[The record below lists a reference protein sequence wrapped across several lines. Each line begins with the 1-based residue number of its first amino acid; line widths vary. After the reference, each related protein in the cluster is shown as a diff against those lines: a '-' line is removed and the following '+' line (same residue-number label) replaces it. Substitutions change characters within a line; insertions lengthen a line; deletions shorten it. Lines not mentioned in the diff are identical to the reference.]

1 MKLFLGT
8 VSVQQREHR
17 AAWLHVDS
25 PIHTEERSFIGFTRK
40 PTCRLLPNMLYEIC
54 MKYCEMP
61 LRVGLLVK
69 VVYNFFSHASRSCGY
84 LFAYVYTNSHRSQ
97 GDLLFLYSFVIL
109 CVMTDD
115 VVLILRYHGLTR
127 TRSSF

>member
-69 VVYNFFSHASRSCGY
+69 VVYNFFHMHHGVAVTC
-84 LFAYVYTNSHRSQ
+84 LHMFTQILTAAKVTFHFCIH
-97 GDLLFLYSFVIL
+97 LSF
-109 CVMTDD
+109 CV
-115 VVLILRYHGLTR
+115 
-127 TRSSF
+127 